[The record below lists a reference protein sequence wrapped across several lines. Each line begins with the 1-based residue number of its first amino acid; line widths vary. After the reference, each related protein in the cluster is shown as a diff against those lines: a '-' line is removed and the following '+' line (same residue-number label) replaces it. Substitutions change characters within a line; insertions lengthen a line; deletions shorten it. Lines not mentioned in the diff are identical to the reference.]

1 MYGCCL
7 RSETVSQSP
16 LLRQCSVWSPCTV
29 LRPNS
34 AQGAR
39 PSSPRPRQYR
49 TGLQHKPGA
58 ANPLLVSR
66 SGVPP
71 SRSSSSASIQP
82 EGSERTCVSGQRSQV
97 RREGTARPSG
107 HCALVQGPLHAGPPA
122 PRNPMELWAGRRVR
136 QDDASCATSHSFKA
150 EPSSKRFW
158 ACSSAVAALSPS
170 FAPMRRTT

>member
-1 MYGCCL
+1 M
-7 RSETVSQSP
+7 
-16 LLRQCSVWSPCTV
+16 
-29 LRPNS
+29 
-34 AQGAR
+34 
-39 PSSPRPRQYR
+39 
-49 TGLQHKPGA
+49 
-58 ANPLLVSR
+58 
-66 SGVPP
+66 PP
-71 SRSSSSASIQP
+71 SRSSSSASIQL
-82 EGSERTCVSGQRSQV
+82 EGSERTCVSGQRSKV
-97 RREGTARPSG
+97 PLGPSG